1 MADLYNVPLT
11 VTVTSCEDAD
21 VRQLTLLVLFG
32 LLGIGVHAQWLNY
45 PTPGIPRTR
54 DGKPNLTAP
63 APRTADGKPD
73 LSGVWHVQPT
83 PLAEM
88 KRLFG
93 DNVDAVTVPGMEPD
107 TISKYAINILVDLQA
122 EDVPMR
128 PEAAAILRRRL
139 TSTTEFFSPTH
150 CLPAGIP
157 LATLVSELTKIVQ
170 TPGLTLIWLEL
181 DSAMRQIYTDGRPH
195 PVNRNPSWLGYSIGK
210 WDKDTLVV
218 DTVGFN
224 DKTWLDAFGHPHSE
238 AMRVV
243 ERYRRRD
250 FGHMDVEITID
261 DPQMYTKPFTIS
273 VTHELQA
280 DTDILEYFCNE
291 NEKDRGHMGK

>member
-1 MADLYNVPLT
+1 VPL
-11 VTVTSCEDAD
+11 TVTSCEDFN

-45 PTPGIPRTR
+45 PTPGIPRTK

-63 APRTADGKPD
+63 APRTADGRPD
-73 LSGVWHVQPT
+73 LSGVCN
-83 PLAEM
+83 AADAAGEM

-93 DNVDAVTVPGMEPD
+93 DDAELLPCRDGAGHHLEIRD
-107 TISKYAINILVDLQA
+107 QHLRRLQ
-122 EDVPMR
+122 PRTSIR
-128 PEAAAILRRRL
+128 PEAAAILQRRL

-157 LATLVSELTKIVQ
+157 LATLVTELTKIVQ

-261 DPQMYTKPFTIS
+261 DPQMYTKPFTIK